1 MSTREMSERPRVLL
15 LIKGLGIGGAERL
28 LEGSLPCLNRDRFA
42 YRVAYMLPWKRALV
56 PSFEAAGIPVHDL
69 NMRVPGDPW
78 AFMRLVRLVRRERI
92 DLIHAHL
99 PMAGVWARVAA
110 RLGGV
115 PHVVYTEHN
124 VPQRYAL
131 PMRMLNQR
139 TYKMNDIVI
148 AVSDEVRRGV
158 EVYANERP
166 QILTVA
172 NAVDADA
179 LAALPVAP
187 AAMRREFGFPADAVV
202 IVTVGNLTPKKGHT
216 HLLAA
221 AVKVAARHAAA
232 RFLIVGQGPQA
243 DALRMEADRLGLNG
257 RLVFAGFRPDAVRL
271 VAASDIFVLSSIY
284 EGLPVALLE
293 AMALGKPS
301 VVTRVGGIPEATDEA
316 SSLLVPPGD
325 PQALADAVSALL
337 DSADLRV
344 RMGVAARV
352 RARSRYG
359 VAHMVA
365 AIEQVYAGLLWGQRS

>member
-1 MSTREMSERPRVLL
+1 MPTREMSERARVLL

-28 LEGSLPCLNRDRFA
+28 LEAALPCLNRDRYA

-69 NMRVPGDPW
+69 NMRVPGDPR

-99 PMAGVWARVAA
+99 PMAGVWARIAA

-131 PMRMLNQR
+131 PMRVLNRR

-158 EVYANERP
+158 EGYANGRP
-166 QILTVA
+166 QIVTVA
-172 NAVDADA
+172 NAVDSDA
-179 LAALPVAP
+179 LAALPSAP
-187 AAMRREFGFPADAVV
+187 DAMRREFGFPADAVV

-221 AVKVAARHAAA
+221 AVKVAARHPAA

-243 DALRMEADRLGLNG
+243 DALRVEAGRLGLNG

-271 VAASDIFVLSSIY
+271 VAASDIFVLSSIF

-316 SSLLVPPGD
+316 SSLLVPAED
-325 PQALADAVSALL
+325 PQALAEAVGALL
-337 DSADLRV
+337 ESADLRL
-344 RMGVAARV
+344 RMGAAAQE
-352 RARSRYG
+352 RARRRYG
-359 VAHMVA
+359 VAQMVA
-365 AIEQVYAGLLWGQRS
+365 AIEQVYADLLWGQRS